1 MADFFSRLDDIKTR
15 WNVLEH
21 PFYERWST
29 GELSAEELA
38 VYAGEYRHAVEAL
51 ARASERVADLEPA
64 LAGHAREER
73 AHVEL
78 WDRFAAAAGTLP
90 AEPRPET
97 VACASAWE
105 GAHRDLDSHLAAL
118 YAIES
123 AQPGISR
130 TKAEGLRERYGYTD
144 GVEYFDVHA
153 ERDVEHAAEER
164 ALLEP
169 RLAEAD
175 VDALLVE
182 AEAVLRANWELL
194 DGVERANGRAAGA
207 TT

>member
-90 AEPRPET
+90 AEPLP
-97 VACASAWE
+97 
-105 GAHRDLDSHLAAL
+105 
-118 YAIES
+118 
-123 AQPGISR
+123 
-130 TKAEGLRERYGYTD
+130 
-144 GVEYFDVHA
+144 
-153 ERDVEHAAEER
+153 
-164 ALLEP
+164 
-169 RLAEAD
+169 
-175 VDALLVE
+175 
-182 AEAVLRANWELL
+182 
-194 DGVERANGRAAGA
+194 
-207 TT
+207 